1 MITAPRSDVKPEQ
14 ELARLTL
21 MSSTTEEQVR
31 RRSTLL
37 GPRPSLGEINGVP
50 IIGPLPPPSNQ
61 LLQPDVEMIESPVLG
76 NEQPSQLG
84 GDPSADDSSSGTL
97 IDISVPGEEDAQMM
111 HDAEYVNGT
120 QQAILEDKENL
131 PPTKAVTM
139 PYVVPESHP
148 TALSDA
154 SPSKANRQT
163 RTLSPV
169 RENKSNHPDID
180 IETNVPPPSRP
191 PPVPPRPAQESKLSM
206 QEQLEIGAQQDV
218 TEVIGN
224 VLFQLQCAIK
234 PERLDENGE
243 QIDKVKKLFYGKSK
257 SNTTNRAGTE
267 RTNEA
272 FFSDIKVNV
281 FSDPPPPDLYAAL
294 DGAFDEQDVEVD
306 GAVEPQYTTISLL
319 PPVLQIHINRT
330 DFDREKQRNVKS
342 NHLFDFKDTIYMD
355 RYTDLRD
362 DDLVERR
369 AQKWAW
375 KKQLSILEA
384 RQKQILD
391 DNASESLVLLRDLLQ
406 NINGPQDE
414 EPIPVSEDLLGILQS
429 EKLRCMDEAKG
440 IPSFHRRPQ
449 INL

>member
-1 MITAPRSDVKPEQ
+1 M
-14 ELARLTL
+14 
-21 MSSTTEEQVR
+21 
-31 RRSTLL
+31 
-37 GPRPSLGEINGVP
+37 
-50 IIGPLPPPSNQ
+50 
-61 LLQPDVEMIESPVLG
+61 ESPVLR
-76 NEQPSQLG
+76 NEQPSQSR
-84 GDPSADDSSSGTL
+84 GDHLDDDSSSGTL
-97 IDISVPGEEDAQMM
+97 IDISIPDEEDAQMDGM
-111 HDAEYVNGT
+111 KHVKET
-120 QQAILEDKENL
+120 QQAILDDKENL
-131 PPTKAVTM
+131 PPTKADNM
-139 PYVVPESHP
+139 PSVVPEGYP
-148 TALSDA
+148 VALSDA
-154 SPSKANRQT
+154 SPSKVNRQI

-169 RENKSNHPDID
+169 REKMSNDQD
-180 IETNVPPPSRP
+180 VDMETNVPPPNRP
-191 PPVPPRPAQESKLSM
+191 PPVPPRPAQESKLSI

-234 PERLDENGE
+234 PERLDESGE

-294 DGAFDEQDVEVD
+294 DGAFDEQDVEVG

-355 RYTDLRD
+355 RYTDMRD
-362 DDLVERR
+362 DDLVQRR

-375 KKQLSILEA
+375 KKQLSLLEA
-384 RQKQILD
+384 RQKQMLD
-391 DNASESLVLLRDLLQ
+391 DDASESLALLRDLLQ
-406 NINGPQDE
+406 NINSPDDE
-414 EPIPVSEDLLGILQS
+414 DPLPVSEDLLGVLDTERSRCTEEAQGILS
-429 EKLRCMDEAKG
+429 
-440 IPSFHRRPQ
+440 SHRR
-449 INL
+449 L